1 MSSKYHYL
9 PYVSLVTG
17 ILAICFSPIFL
28 RWADAPGVVS
38 SFYRMAIGTAVMTI
52 PFITKVS
59 NNNFNLSTKGICLA
73 VMGGIFFALDMF
85 FWSTGVVL
93 GGAAIPTL
101 MANTAPLWVG
111 LGSWLI
117 LREKYRNIFWVG
129 LVFALVGGFFI
140 LGLDLTQSSDNG
152 QGAWF
157 GLLSALFYGAFF
169 IFSQKSRSYLDTLTN
184 FWISSAVAASS
195 LFVFSRIA
203 GEKLTGYDRRT
214 WILFLTMGLL
224 VQAVGWMLINYA
236 QGHIPAAIVSP
247 TMLAQ
252 PLLVIFLA
260 ASLLG
265 ERFTVWQ
272 IIGGTLIL
280 LGIFLVHRSQLT
292 RRNRKTRVIA

>member
-1 MSSKYHYL
+1 
-9 PYVSLVTG
+9 
-17 ILAICFSPIFL
+17 
-28 RWADAPGVVS
+28 
-38 SFYRMAIGTAVMTI
+38 MAIGTVVMTI
-52 PFITKVS
+52 PFINKIRYRNVD
-59 NNNFNLSTKGICLA
+59 LSKYGILFA
-73 VMGGIFFALDMF
+73 VLGGIFFALDMY

-101 MANTAPLWVG
+101 LANTAPLWVG

-117 LREKYRNIFWVG
+117 LREQHGKIFWIG
-129 LVFALVGGFFI
+129 LTFAFLGGSII
-140 LGLDLTQSSDNG
+140 LGLDLPQSSDIG

-169 IFSQKSRSYLDTLTN
+169 IFSQKSRSYLDTLVY
-184 FWISSAVAASS
+184 FWISSAVAASA
-195 LFVFSRIA
+195 LLVLSRVA
-203 GEKLTGYDRRT
+203 NEKLTGYDRRT

-252 PLLVIFLA
+252 PLLVVFLA

-265 ERFTVWQ
+265 ERFTAWQ
-272 IIGGTLIL
+272 IFGGVMIL
-280 LGIFLVHRSQLT
+280 LGIFLVHRSQMT
-292 RRNRKTRVIA
+292 RRNQKTWAIN